1 MLAKM
6 EWSILK
12 IKNMRKIILLIIAL
26 ATTSAFAQKNW
37 TKDNIGY
44 IIEYQNSVTDY
55 LNRYSES
62 LRNYEDR
69 VIEKGFNKYIEGKS
83 NTYIQSNLLM
93 YEQYSKATD
102 KKIYTPSTH
111 FSAADQQF
119 YKTSM
124 TKIDST
130 LTAMSEL
137 AKVFVEYEREKG
149 YETDSGAKGKELIET
164 QIALSKRFYELRKAV
179 FDKEDETADFIFEIS
194 VKGSEHEKYLI
205 PMNKNLN
212 IAKQLGKLL
221 YEVEKYD
228 ANKAKIDELR
238 GILRKEADQFEEK
251 RAVYK
256 TELKHHYMD
265 FEGYY
270 LRLGKFVDYTEEF
283 TDKVEEN
290 VNLLEEN
297 DFEGIGRQYNYL
309 VDNYNHF
316 VN

>member
-1 MLAKM
+1 M
-6 EWSILK
+6 
-12 IKNMRKIILLIIAL
+12 KNFLLLIIAL
-26 ATTSAFAQKNW
+26 ATTGAFAQNNW

-62 LRNYEDR
+62 LQSYEDR
-69 VIEKGFNKYIEGKS
+69 VMEKGFHKYVEGKS
-83 NTYIQSNLLM
+83 NTYIQMSLFM
-93 YEQYSKATD
+93 YEQYSKSAD
-102 KKIYTPSTH
+102 KLIYTPSTH

-130 LTAMSEL
+130 LTAISAIGKE
-137 AKVFVEYEREKG
+137 FSDYEHEKG
-149 YETDSGAKGKELIET
+149 YETDGGAKGKECIET
-164 QIALSKRFYELRKAV
+164 QIALSKRFYELRRAV
-179 FDKEDETADFIFEIS
+179 FEKEDETAEFIFAIS

-205 PMNKNLN
+205 PMNKYLN
-212 IAKQLGKLL
+212 VSKQLGGLL

-238 GILRKEADQFEEK
+238 GVLQNEVDMFYEK
-251 RAVYK
+251 RDTYK
-256 TELKHHYMD
+256 TELAHHYMD
-265 FEGYY
+265 FESYY
-270 LRLGKFVDYTEEF
+270 SSLKRFLENTEEF
-283 TDKVEEN
+283 VAKVEEN

-297 DFEGIGRQYNYL
+297 DFEGIGRTYNYI
-309 VDNYNHF
+309 VDGYNHF